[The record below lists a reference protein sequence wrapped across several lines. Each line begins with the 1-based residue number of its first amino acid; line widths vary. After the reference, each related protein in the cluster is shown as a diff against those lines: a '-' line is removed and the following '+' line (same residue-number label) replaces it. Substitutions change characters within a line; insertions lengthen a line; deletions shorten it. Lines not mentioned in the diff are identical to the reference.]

1 MSDLR
6 EAVARA
12 MCWAEGPECAN
23 PCCDGQ
29 CGDAETATDCYGKA
43 ANAALAAIEAAGF
56 ELRRKDVAYV
66 TGKPTDHA
74 STSPGPVNCNI
85 RRRLQ
90 GEGYPRTCE
99 RCGLGP
105 CPFFDNDGRSKLG
118 PKP

>member
-1 MSDLR
+1 MRDLR
-6 EAVARA
+6 EAIAASMCESVMIYPRRTCEDPERVALWLKHA
-12 MCWAEGPECAN
+12 
-23 PCCDGQ
+23 D
-29 CGDAETATDCYGKA
+29 
-43 ANAALAAIEAAGF
+43 AALAAIEAAGF